1 VPVDLGGDPREL
13 FARLVRQGRS
23 ADLAH
28 PLRPGMPV
36 YGPHPPYT
44 ITLHRRHGDPHP
56 RPRAGGSSFAN
67 ELLVTSAHVATH
79 IDALGHFSRYGCV
92 HGGGSAAELETPA
105 GLAGLDAAELGPLWR
120 RGVLLDVAGHRKV
133 DTLPG
138 GEPVT
143 GGELEAVAAAQA
155 TEVGDGDV
163 ALVRTGWARYWDE
176 AERFN
181 NAGAGWPGPDDSGAR
196 WLIERRVHVVG
207 SDTPAFE
214 AIPSPGDSV
223 HALLLVD
230 HGIPIVENLQL
241 EELAALGVH
250 EFLFVG
256 LPLPIVGATGSPL
269 RPLALW

>member
-1 VPVDLGGDPREL
+1 
-13 FARLVRQGRS
+13 
-23 ADLAH
+23 
-28 PLRPGMPV
+28 M
-36 YGPHPPYT
+36 
-44 ITLHRRHGDPHP
+44 
-56 RPRAGGSSFAN
+56 
-67 ELLVTSAHVATH
+67 
-79 IDALGHFSRYGCV
+79 
-92 HGGGSAAELETPA
+92 
-105 GLAGLDAAELGPLWR
+105 
-120 RGVLLDVAGHRKV
+120 LLDVAGHRKV